1 MIEMTANNKKVK
13 KSGNSEKKKRVV
25 VVVKGTFSAKPD
37 ITISSAN
44 EFESIRGDRPV
55 IHDEVGKFHAI
66 VIDGVTI
73 STPDLDLNY
82 TKLLELVDRGLATG
96 VVPVALMFHDS
107 KHADGKKLS
116 LAHWKMHMESIRS
129 EEGGPEY
136 LSTNWLINTDFKNE
150 KEYLEATH
158 KGYLSKEDMEM
169 GDEKG
174 FLNGP
179 IYYFGLH
186 IGLDAKKSLRALDL
200 GIGDLDLYY
209 YTTKGKFSTR
219 DEAMIAREKGFTK
232 RTEYDDAVS
241 LGCNTKAQYDAIK
254 THNWPD
260 LATFLRAEKNGFEAD
275 ESELYHLIV
284 DTPHYQL
291 YCDRIRTHNCGESL
305 DIMRY
310 HWKMVD
316 FQYEAGYDK
325 LWKAEVLDLLRSTKD
340 RRVQYEHIVDIAK
353 RLHPFESGTKAE
365 ALKFLLDD
373 DQVNEIGRAI
383 PRDKIFEFLKG
394 RQRKDSIQ
402 A

>member
-1 MIEMTANNKKVK
+1 MIEMAADNNKGK
-13 KSGNSEKKKRVV
+13 KSENSEKKKRTV
-25 VVVKGTFSAKPD
+25 VVVKGAFSAKPD
-37 ITISSAN
+37 ITIPSAN
-44 EFESIRGDRPV
+44 EFESIRGDRAV

-116 LAHWKMHMESIRS
+116 LAHWSMQMESIRS

-136 LSTNWLINTDFKNE
+136 LSTNWLINTDFKSE

-158 KGYLSKEDMEM
+158 KGYLSKEDMEI
-169 GDEKG
+169 GDKNG

-186 IGLDAKKSLRALDL
+186 IGLGAKNSLRALDL
-200 GIGDLDLYY
+200 GIGDLDLYQF
-209 YTTKGKFSTR
+209 TTKGKFSSR
-219 DEAMIAREKGFTK
+219 DEAVLARKKGFTNI
-232 RTEYDDAVS
+232 TEYEDAVN

-260 LATFLRAEKNGFEAD
+260 LATFLRAEKNGFKPD
-275 ESELYHLIV
+275 ESELYHMIV

-305 DIMRY
+305 DLMRF

-353 RLHPFESGTKAE
+353 RSHPFEGGTKAE

-394 RQRKDSIQ
+394 RRRREPING
-402 A
+402 